1 MVTYKNEL
9 EAIEAQEKQLNAQKK
24 QLAKQKR
31 QLKAQLV
38 EEQKRQEK
46 KTAESTKQWF
56 ADYCLK
62 FNIECK
68 FDDRDDDDV
77 YIVITGK
84 NGQKFAKAMYL
95 EQKFTAGNQTELKNI
110 VNEFYNMANV
120 IDTLSS
126 ILAFSEVDEA
136 GAVRFTM
143 YENSRYGYYT
153 WFDTI
158 YSDIRVCISY
168 YKDLISVNVVY
179 DGGDDIRDCII
190 TLANGVEL
198 VTEGTGYDSV
208 YMEIRKTVEVKAD
221 QLDILLKKVEKAVK
235 QVQEIT
241 VEED

>member
-1 MVTYKNEL
+1 MTTYKNEL
-9 EAIEAQEKQLNAQKK
+9 KKIEAQEKQLNAQKK

-31 QLKAQLV
+31 QLKAQLA
-38 EEQKRQEK
+38 EEQERKEK
-46 KTAESTKQWF
+46 ETAKSTKQWF

-110 VNEFYNMANV
+110 VNEFYNIANV

-136 GAVRFTM
+136 GAVRFTTF
-143 YENSRYGYYT
+143 ENSRYGYHT

-158 YSDIRVCISY
+158 YLDIRVCISY
-168 YKDLISVNVVY
+168 YKDLISVRVVY
-179 DGGDDIRDCII
+179 EEGDIRDTTI

-198 VTEGTGYDSV
+198 VTESTGYDRV
-208 YMEIRKTVEVKAD
+208 YMEIQKTVKVKTD
-221 QLDILLKKVEKAVK
+221 QLDTLLKKVEKAVK

-241 VEED
+241 VEDN